1 MKKIRGFEKVS
12 LQEFQKYYP
21 IHSYNDV
28 VIPVRKTI
36 NSAGYDFHLIEDI
49 IIEPNEEKVIKTGI
63 KAYMQP
69 DEFLM
74 IIIRSSLGF
83 KHNLRLKNQ
92 LGIIDSDYYNNID
105 NEGHILVAIKNEG
118 YIPVE
123 LRKGESFV
131 QGIFQNFL
139 LIDSEQP
146 PRTKRKGGIGSTKNK

>member
-12 LQEFQKYYP
+12 LHEFQKHYP
-21 IHSYNDV
+21 IHSYDDV

-49 IIEPNEEKVIKTGI
+49 IIEPNEEKVIKTGV
-63 KAYMQP
+63 KAYMQA

-123 LRKGESFV
+123 LKKGESFV
-131 QGIFQNFL
+131 QGIFQKFL

-146 PRTKRKGGIGSTKNK
+146 PRTKRKGGIGSTKK

>member
-1 MKKIRGFEKVS
+1 MKKTRGFEKVS

-21 IHSYNDV
+21 IHSYKDI
-28 VIPVRKTI
+28 VIPVRKTV

-49 IIEPNEEKVIKTGI
+49 IIEPNEEKIIKTAI
-63 KAYMQP
+63 KAYMLP

-92 LGIIDSDYYNNID
+92 LGIVDSDYYNNID
-105 NEGHILVAIKNEG
+105 NEGHILVAVKNEG

-123 LRKGESFV
+123 LKKGEAFV
-131 QGIFQNFL
+131 QGIFQKFLVADFEQEPTNFR
-139 LIDSEQP
+139 I
-146 PRTKRKGGIGSTKNK
+146 GGIGSTKKS